1 MNPKD
6 VFDKYGVK
14 QLGYYVEDLEASA
27 GQLRAALGAGPFVDL
42 GVSDSDDVDIRGQKV
57 RLAMRTA
64 LGHLNDI
71 QLELIEVD
79 TDGPDPYHEMG
90 RFGLH
95 HFCVYVDDV
104 DAAVQDLE
112 SAGMSLAMRMTSG
125 QGMEIA
131 YVDAREQL
139 GQYIEVTTPS
149 EQLWQGIKAVH
160 ENAPVD
166 APALM
171 PMSVLMGGK

>member
-42 GVSDSDDVDIRGQKV
+42 VVDIRGQKV

-160 ENAPVD
+160 ENAPAD

>member
-1 MNPKD
+1 MDGK
-6 VFDKYGVK
+6 FLDKYGIK
-14 QLGYYVEDLEASA
+14 QLGYYVENLEVSADLLHS
-27 GQLRAALGAGPFVDL
+27 ALGAGPFVDL
-42 GVSDSDDVDIRGQKV
+42 GVNDNEGVNIRGKEV

-64 LGHLNDI
+64 LGHINDI
-71 QLELIEVD
+71 QLELIEVI

-90 RFGLH
+90 RYGLH
-95 HFCVYVDDV
+95 HFCIYADDV
-104 DAAVQDLE
+104 DAVVSELE

-139 GQYIEVTTPS
+139 GQYIEITTPS

-160 ENAPVD
+160 ENSPAE

-171 PMSVLMGGK
+171 PMSVLMQGK